1 MALFGLALVIAV
13 VAIVG
18 IGIAVTAG
26 AISKNAKSKNQVAP
40 GMLTPAP
47 DNWFGSH
54 EPEAKLHRRVR
65 DAAAGLRATAASDP
79 TMADTTASIDREAVR
94 LDEQIVAASRMP
106 ESHKAEALETLEASV
121 KQFEDM
127 TAGLISR
134 SSGLAATD
142 VPSELDSLAERLDL
156 VAEARAE
163 LDDQDDFPQSDPFPT

>member
-1 MALFGLALVIAV
+1 MALFGLAIVIAV
-13 VAIVG
+13 VAVVG
-18 IGIAVTAG
+18 LGVALAAG
-26 AISKNAKSKNQVAP
+26 AISKNAKNKNQVVP
-40 GMLTPAP
+40 GLLTPAP

-79 TMADTTASIDREAVR
+79 TMADTTASIDREAAR

-106 ESHKAEALETLEASV
+106 ERHKAEALESLEGAV

-127 TAGLISR
+127 TAGLITR
-134 SSGLAATD
+134 TSGIGATN
-142 VPSELDSLAERLDL
+142 VTSELDALAERLDL